1 MAREV
6 RVQMLRPGQLMA
18 ERERVPLAFLPLGPL
33 EWHGPHLPFGVDP
46 LNAEAVAL
54 RVAQEVG
61 GVVLPTLY
69 LGTERER
76 GPDMLEAIGFSRDD
90 YIVGMD
96 FPANSL
102 PSYYFPEEVLAI
114 TVRAYLDLLIRQGY
128 RLVVLMNG
136 HGAENH
142 LVTLQRLAIE
152 YTNSRP
158 VRVVLLMPVPGYAT
172 GDWSYAH
179 ATVGETS
186 VTQAV
191 APEAVDLSALPSEG
205 PLRNTDFAIVDDR
218 TFRGEP
224 TADHTVRAEEDPR
237 RASAADGER
246 RLQACV
252 AELAAAAREELAKL

>member
-1 MAREV
+1 MTREV
-6 RVQMLRPGQLMA
+6 RVQVLRPGQIVA
-18 ERERVPLAFLPLGPL
+18 ERERAPLAFLPLGPL

-61 GVVLPTLY
+61 GVVVPTLY

-76 GPDMLEAIGFSRDD
+76 RPDMLEAIGFARDD
-90 YIVGMD
+90 YVVGMD

-128 RLVVLMNG
+128 KLVVLMNG

-142 LVTLQRLAIE
+142 LVALQRLAIE

-158 VRVVLLMPVPGYAT
+158 VRVVLLMPAPGYTT
-172 GDWSYAH
+172 GDSSWAH
-179 ATVGETS
+179 ATAGETS
-186 VTQAV
+186 VMQAL
-191 APEAVDLSALPSEG
+191 APEAVDLAALPLEG

-218 TFRGEP
+218 TFRGDP
-224 TADHTVRAEEDPR
+224 TPDHTVRPEEDPR
-237 RASAADGER
+237 GASAADGER
-246 RLQACV
+246 RLAACV
-252 AELAAAAREELAKL
+252 TELSAAVREELAKL